1 MQKERRKNSTSTF
14 YVIWEEEDEEKAYT
28 KWHTSN
34 YTQTGK
40 ESPTA
45 IRNS

>member
-14 YVIWEEEDEEKAYT
+14 YVIWEEEEKAYT
-28 KWHTSN
+28 KWHTLRH
-34 YTQTGK
+34 TQTGK